1 MKNIFEYTNYR
12 TFLKDYYEERKSQE
26 GYTYRD
32 FSRETGMNSSSWLMH
47 LVRGTKNLSS
57 ETTVRIA
64 KALHFSK
71 HETEYFEMLV
81 NFTQVD
87 ESEEKNHFFNQMLE
101 LKKKLKIIRIGEEQ
115 YEYYTKWYY
124 PVIRSLVSK
133 VDWNDDYARLAKR
146 MLPPITQ
153 SEAKKSVKLLEKLG
167 FIEKNIAGKWV
178 PKNDVISTGDEVMSL
193 NIVNYHKQVT
203 RLAENAFDRSK
214 KELRDISSL
223 TLGINKEDVVAIKA
237 KIQQFRKEIIEI
249 ARSSQNADRVYQ
261 LNFHFFPVS
270 KSEEQENAD
279 A

>member
-1 MKNIFEYTNYR
+1 
-12 TFLKDYYEERKSQE
+12 
-26 GYTYRD
+26 
-32 FSRETGMNSSSWLMH
+32 MNSSSWLMH

-81 NFTQVD
+81 NFTQAD

-146 MLPPITQ
+146 LLPPITQ
-153 SEAKKSVKLLEKLG
+153 SEAKKSVALLEKLG
-167 FIEKNIAGKWV
+167 FIEKNIAGKWA

-223 TLGINKEDVVAIKA
+223 TLGINKEDVAAIKA
-237 KIQQFRKEIIEI
+237 KIQQFRKEIMEI

-270 KSEEQENAD
+270 NSEGQENAD